1 VRKTPTWLAFID
13 LARAAVVLAPGTCTD
28 RAALLIGTFIDDQGR
43 FSAKLGALQD
53 IPLDRAD

>member
-1 VRKTPTWLAFID
+1 
-13 LARAAVVLAPGTCTD
+13 VLAPGTCTD